1 MQVPVSQCDY
11 LIDLDFPEHPS
22 SSSNEPRY
30 AVDGEHWSRQHCEPF
45 LDARHSPLI
54 TRMLWFPGKDWAS
67 SNSFGD
73 YCLLRNVALVEE
85 KIARVK
91 AEVDERKERVS
102 VL

>member
-1 MQVPVSQCDY
+1 
-11 LIDLDFPEHPS
+11 
-22 SSSNEPRY
+22 
-30 AVDGEHWSRQHCEPF
+30 
-45 LDARHSPLI
+45 
-54 TRMLWFPGKDWAS
+54 MLWLPGKDWVS